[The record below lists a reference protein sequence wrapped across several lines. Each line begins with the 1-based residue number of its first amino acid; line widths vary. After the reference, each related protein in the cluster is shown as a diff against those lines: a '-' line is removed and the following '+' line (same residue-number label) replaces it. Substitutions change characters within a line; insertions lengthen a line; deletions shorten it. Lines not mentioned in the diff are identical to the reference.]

1 MAFRVRTFGAAALSA
16 TIGSAFVI
24 APAMAQSPAAQQQ
37 QEAQNTDKT
46 FATFKEEAFGTKPIA
61 DKAAFIQMSAPYRA
75 EDAAVVPIDV
85 DVVLPAGDDRTISK
99 VTLIVDENPSPVAA
113 AFALGQ
119 KRKDFA
125 ISTRLRI
132 NAYSTVRAVVETSDG
147 QLAMN
152 GKFVKASGGCS
163 APALKDQDEAIN
175 RIGQTRFRNVAARSG
190 EQSAPQPAEEATKFD
205 RAQLMIRHPNY
216 SGLQMDQIKR
226 TYIPA
231 WFVNHIEVKQGDEM
245 VFTMDGGISL
255 SEDPMIQ
262 FSYAKKPGA
271 KLAMTGTDTTG
282 KTFGT
287 ELQDDAAKA
296 DKM

>member
-1 MAFRVRTFGAAALSA
+1 MASRTTRLFHAAALAASLGALA
-16 TIGSAFVI
+16 T
-24 APAMAQSPAAQQQ
+24 APAVAQGAAQP
-37 QEAQNTDKT
+37 NSDKT
-46 FATFKEEAFGTKPIA
+46 FESFKSDAFG
-61 DKAAFIQMSAPYRA
+61 DKAIQANADFIKMDAPYRA

-85 DVVLPAGDDRTISK
+85 SVALPAGDDRTISK

-119 KRKDFA
+119 PRKEFA
-125 ISTRLRI
+125 ISTRLRV

-147 QLAMN
+147 KLAMN

-175 RIGQTRFRNVAARSG
+175 RIGQTRFRNVAA
-190 EQSAPQPAEEATKFD
+190 QSSDKPAPEVQASKFD

-216 SGLQMDQIKR
+216 SGLQMDQVKR

-231 WFVNHIEVKQGDEM
+231 WFVNHIEVKQGDET

-262 FSYAKKPGA
+262 FSYNKKPGA
-271 KLAMTGTDTTG
+271 KLAMTGTDTQG
-282 KTFGT
+282 KAFSAD
-287 ELQDDAAKA
+287 LQESAAKA
-296 DKM
+296 DNL

>member
-1 MAFRVRTFGAAALSA
+1 MNARARSLKPSRRAVAIAAIVVLAAGPALA
-16 TIGSAFVI
+16 Q
-24 APAMAQSPAAQQQ
+24 APAD
-37 QEAQNTDKT
+37 QNTDKT
-46 FATFKEEAFGTKPIA
+46 FESFKTEAFGDKPIA
-61 DKAAFIQMSAPYRA
+61 ADAPFIMMQAPYRA

-85 DVVLPAGDDRTISK
+85 DVTLPDGDDRTISK

-113 AFALGQ
+113 TFALGQ
-119 KRKDFA
+119 KRKEFA

-147 QLAMN
+147 QLFMN

-163 APALKDQDEAIN
+163 APALKDQDEAMN
-175 RIGQTRFRNVAARSG
+175 RIGQTRFRTVSAQQG
-190 EQSAPQPAEEATKFD
+190 EQPAPSATAFD
-205 RAQLMIRHPNY
+205 RAQLMVRHPNY

-245 VFTMDGGISL
+245 VFAMDGGISL

-262 FSYAKKPGA
+262 FSYNKKAGT

-282 KTFGT
+282 KAFQA
-287 ELQDDAAKA
+287 ELQDSAAKA
-296 DKM
+296 EGL

>member
-1 MAFRVRTFGAAALSA
+1 MASRTVRLIQAAALAASLGALA
-16 TIGSAFVI
+16 T
-24 APAMAQSPAAQQQ
+24 APAVAQDAAQP
-37 QEAQNTDKT
+37 NSDKT
-46 FATFKEEAFGTKPIA
+46 FESFKSDAFG
-61 DKAAFIQMSAPYRA
+61 DKAIQPGADFIKMDAPYRA

-85 DVVLPAGDDRTISK
+85 SVALPQGDDRTISK

-113 AFALGQ
+113 TFALGQ
-119 KRKDFA
+119 PRKEFA
-125 ISTRLRI
+125 ISTRLRV

-147 QLAMN
+147 KLAMN
-152 GKFVKASGGCS
+152 GRFVKASGGCS

-175 RIGQTRFRNVAARSG
+175 RIGQTRFRNVAAQASDTP
-190 EQSAPQPAEEATKFD
+190 APEAQASKFD

-231 WFVNHIEVKQGDEM
+231 WFVNHIEVKQGDET

-262 FSYAKKPGA
+262 FSYNKKPGA
-271 KLAMTGTDTTG
+271 KLAMTGTDTQG
-282 KTFGT
+282 KAFSAD
-287 ELQDDAAKA
+287 LQESAAKA
-296 DKM
+296 DNL

>member
-1 MAFRVRTFGAAALSA
+1 MAIRASTFRAAALAAVASCA
-16 TIGSAFVI
+16 LA
-24 APAMAQSPAAQQQ
+24 APAYAQSPAAQQQ
-37 QEAQNTDKT
+37 QQSQNTDQT
-46 FATFKEEAFGTKPIA
+46 FESFKEEAFGTKPIA
-61 DKAAFIQMSAPYRA
+61 ANAAFIRMQAPYRA

-85 DVVLPAGDDRTISK
+85 DVALPAGDDRTISK
-99 VTLIVDENPSPVAA
+99 VTLIVDENPSPIAA
-113 AFALGQ
+113 TFTLGQ
-119 KRKDFA
+119 KRKEFA
-125 ISTRLRI
+125 ISTRLRV
-132 NAYSTVRAVVETSDG
+132 NAYSTVRTVVETSDG

-175 RIGQTRFRNVAARSG
+175 RIGQTRFRNLAARAG
-190 EQSAPQPAEEATKFD
+190 DQPAEATKFD

-216 SGLQMDQIKR
+216 SGLQMDQVKR

-231 WFVNHIEVKQGDEM
+231 WFVNHIEVKQGADM

-262 FSYAKKPGA
+262 FSYHKKPGA
-271 KLAMTGTDTTG
+271 KLVMSGTDTTG
-282 KTFGT
+282 KAFGT

-296 DKM
+296 GNL

>member
-1 MAFRVRTFGAAALSA
+1 MANRAHALTAAALAAALGGALAA
-16 TIGSAFVI
+16 T
-24 APAMAQSPAAQQQ
+24 PALAQQSPAAAQQQ
-37 QEAQNTDKT
+37 SQNTDKT
-46 FATFKEEAFGTKPIA
+46 FATFKEDALGTKPIA
-61 DKAAFIQMSAPYRA
+61 ANASFIRMSAPIRA

-99 VTLIVDENPSPVAA
+99 VTLIVDENPAPVAA
-113 AFALGQ
+113 TFTLGQ
-119 KRKDFA
+119 KRKEFS
-125 ISTRLRI
+125 ISTRLRV

-163 APALKDQDEAIN
+163 APALKDQDEAIA
-175 RIGQTRFRNVAARSG
+175 RIGQTRFRNVAEKSG
-190 EQSAPQPAEEATKFD
+190 ETAKPEPEATKFD

-216 SGLQMDQIKR
+216 SGLQMNVIDR
-226 TYIPA
+226 SYIPA

-262 FSYAKKPGA
+262 FSYVKKPGV
-271 KLAMTGTDTTG
+271 KLAMTGTDTEG
-282 KTFGT
+282 KAFGT
-287 ELQDDAAKA
+287 ELQSDAAKA
-296 DKM
+296 EVK

>member
-1 MAFRVRTFGAAALSA
+1 MPTRAQMLGGAAFVAAVAFATPAL
-16 TIGSAFVI
+16 
-24 APAMAQSPAAQQQ
+24 AQSPAAQQQ
-37 QEAQNTDKT
+37 QSQNTDKT
-46 FATFKEEAFGTKPIA
+46 FASFKEDAFGDKPIA
-61 DKAAFIQMSAPYRA
+61 ANAPFIQISAPYRA

-85 DVVLPAGDDRTISK
+85 DVILPPGDDRTISK

-125 ISTRLRI
+125 ISTRLRV

-175 RIGQTRFRNVAARSG
+175 RIGQTRFRNVAARGG
-190 EQSAPQPAEEATKFD
+190 EAPKPEAEATKFD

-262 FSYAKKPGA
+262 FSYVKKPGA

-282 KTFGT
+282 KAFGT